1 MSSKERQRPGHQ
13 DAIAIRRVVAY
24 LEKLGRLD
32 ELQRTV
38 GNDIAAILD
47 EALTTGAVVRIRIA
61 NRGNPGVMRPPVRRR
76 SDDAWTEAMDE
87 QMRVRY
93 YERGQTFAQIA
104 EAMGRTDEAC
114 RSRARRLGWEPSYEL
129 TRWTA
134 AEDEALAALMKAKV
148 GSKRIAAEVGR
159 SLQAVLHRMRHL
171 QLTGAIATEKSHHAY
186 TVAEMD
192 ALRTQWEAG
201 ARIRE
206 IAAALGR
213 SEGSV
218 IHQARR
224 IGLTGTRTSPLPVYN
239 TRPYR
244 NLTAIGRVAERR
256 KLARLAERREA

>member
-1 MSSKERQRPGHQ
+1 MSSKDRQRPSHE
-13 DAIAIRRVVAY
+13 DSKAIRRAVTY

-47 EALTTGAVVRIRIA
+47 EALHTGATVRIRLA
-61 NRGNPGVMRPPVRRR
+61 NMGKPGVMRPPVRRR

-87 QMRVRY
+87 AMRVRY

-104 EAMGRTDEAC
+104 EAMGRTDESC

-129 TRWTA
+129 TRWTD
-134 AEDEALAALMKAKV
+134 AEDEALAALVKAKV
-148 GSKRIAAEVGR
+148 GPKRIAAEVGR
-159 SLQAVLHRMRHL
+159 SLQAVLHRMQHL
-171 QLTGAIATEKSHHAY
+171 HLTGAIATAKSHHAY

-224 IGLTGTRTSPLPVYN
+224 IGLTGTRTPPLPVYN

-256 KLARLAERREA
+256 RLEKLRERTSV

>member
-1 MSSKERQRPGHQ
+1 MNRKNPERISHEEVK
-13 DAIAIRRVVAY
+13 AMRRVAAW
-24 LEKLGRLD
+24 LTKIGRLD
-32 ELQRTV
+32 ELQQVVT
-38 GNDIAAILD
+38 NDVANIAD
-47 EALTTGAVVRIRIA
+47 EALTSRAVVAVRLA